1 MYTEN
6 SQRTETELDTQIAS
20 GYLDT
25 NALTILIQQLR
36 NNLHQTQA
44 NIVQTL
50 TTDMNRSE
58 LKHYSSG

>member
-25 NALTILIQQLR
+25 NVLTILIQQLR